1 LFKWQIDSHTAPEGQ
16 AIDIKPNYG
25 PTRGELWFRVLVSL
39 AGLGLVG
46 VMLAVRGIPT
56 GPGLIEALGI
66 PLALFGGTIIWC
78 GRKLIKRD
86 HPE

>member
-1 LFKWQIDSHTAPEGQ
+1 MET
-16 AIDIKPNYG
+16 KPHYG
-25 PTRGELWFRVLVSL
+25 PTRGELWFRVVVSL

-66 PLALFGGTIIWC
+66 PLALFGGTIFFSAW
-78 GRKLIKRD
+78 KLIKRD

>member
-1 LFKWQIDSHTAPEGQ
+1 MVNLQEHLMET
-16 AIDIKPNYG
+16 KPHFG
-25 PTRGELWFRVLVSL
+25 PTRGELWFRVVVSV

-66 PLALFGGTIIWC
+66 PVALFGGTIIWC
-78 GRKLIKRD
+78 GRKLIRRD